1 MPKTAIVL
9 LTWKRLNTLLK
20 LINRLNKQTMQGFD
34 IFISNANKE
43 EIEKVYE
50 AANHFSSLNITVY
63 DHDNSIFTFRRL
75 HIGKD
80 LAKAGYEA
88 IMFIDDDIYIPTN
101 YVELAL
107 NQYEPKTY
115 KSVYA
120 WQFVGRHYYNDR
132 VRVVGVGK
140 PVNYCGTATCILDAS
155 LFLEEK
161 LFDAPEKIYKI
172 EDLWM
177 SYYAQHKLGW
187 KLEYLD
193 IPNVVIGGR
202 DVQALYLEVAKEE
215 YNKVSFLYDLVA
227 EGWTFN

>member
-9 LTWKRLNTLLK
+9 LTWKRINTLLK
-20 LINRLNKQTMQGFD
+20 LLNRLNKQTVQDFD
-34 IFISNANKE
+34 VFVSNANKE
-43 EIEKVYE
+43 EIDNVRN
-50 AANHFSSLNITVY
+50 AANQFPDLTITVY

-75 HIGKD
+75 YIGRD

-88 IMFIDDDIYIPTN
+88 VMFIDDDIYIPTN

-120 WQFVGRHYYNDR
+120 WRFVGRHYYNDR
-132 VRVVGVGK
+132 VKVSK
-140 PVNYCGTATCILDAS
+140 TNQPVNYCGTATSIIDSSIFLDDEIFNVSDKAH
-155 LFLEEK
+155 
-161 LFDAPEKIYKI
+161 KI

-177 SYYAQHKLGW
+177 SYHAQHKLGW

-202 DVQALYLEVAKEE
+202 DLQALYLAVAKEE
-215 YNKVSFLYDLVA
+215 YNKVSFLHDLVDT
-227 EGWTFN
+227 GWNFN